1 MRSLHAA
8 TKRGPHSPELEKTV
22 QQQRPRTVKN
32 KIKLYFKERKIT
44 LIQKEKGKDSH
55 TVEPFEGC
63 VLENNDTMKT
73 FKKTRLHEQYILTFN
88 HFIFSYI
95 ISSVAQLCLTLCD
108 PMDCSMPGF
117 PVHHQLPE
125 LAQTH
130 VHQISDA
137 IQPSHSL

>member
-1 MRSLHAA
+1 MRSLHAT